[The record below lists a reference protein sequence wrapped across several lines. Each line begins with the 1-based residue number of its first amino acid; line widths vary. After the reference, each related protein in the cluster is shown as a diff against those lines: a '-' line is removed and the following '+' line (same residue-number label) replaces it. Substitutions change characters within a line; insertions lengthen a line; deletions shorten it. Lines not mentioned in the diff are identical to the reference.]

1 MAHPDDE
8 KLARAIAE
16 EARSGGKHASTL
28 LAETFRKRRD
38 LDVERRRFIA
48 ETAYAILRSG
58 PLPEWLIARLTADF
72 GEDAEPLIS
81 ALGEAPS
88 TDIRANPARADR
100 DAVIAAL
107 AGEGIPATVLP
118 RTTFGARILPGARDL
133 FATRAFREGMF
144 EVQDEGSQLV
154 AELVA
159 PNPGALVIDACAGE
173 GGKTLAIAAM
183 LGGRGRIVA
192 CDVSPKK
199 LEVLRARAKR
209 AGLSNVRTI
218 AIDREG
224 PLPPEL
230 AKLRADRVLVDAPC
244 TGIGT
249 LRRNPELRY
258 RLDESAPARL
268 AAEQR
273 TIALRFA
280 PLVEKGGRLIYATCT
295 VLREEDEGT
304 AEAIVAATDLRPM
317 RAAEIWG
324 TARAAPLTDPTGT
337 YLRLFPHVHGTDGFF
352 AAVLRRSR

>member
-1 MAHPDDE
+1 VRDE
-8 KLARAIAE
+8 ELARSIAE
-16 EARSGGKHASTL
+16 QARRGKHATKL
-28 LAETFRKRRD
+28 LAEEFRNRRD
-38 LDVERRRFIA
+38 LDAERRRFIA
-48 ETAYAILRSG
+48 ETTYGCLRSD
-58 PLPEWLIARLTADF
+58 PLPAWLHARLTKDF
-72 GEDAEPLIS
+72 GEAAVR

-88 TDIRANPARADR
+88 TDVRANPSRAER
-100 DAVIAAL
+100 DEVIAEL
-107 AGEGIPATVLP
+107 AREGIAAEVLP
-118 RTTFGARILPGARDL
+118 RTKYGARILPGARDL
-133 FATRAFREGMF
+133 YATRAFREGMF

-173 GGKTLAIAAM
+173 GGKTLAIAAL

-192 CDVSPKK
+192 CDVAPHK
-199 LEVLRARAKR
+199 LEVLKTRAKR

-230 AKLRADRVLVDAPC
+230 ARLRADRVLVDAPC
-244 TGIGT
+244 TGVGT
-249 LRRNPELRY
+249 LRRNPELRH
-258 RLDESAPARL
+258 RLDEDSPARL

-295 VLREEDEGT
+295 ILREEDEGSV
-304 AEAIVAATDLRPM
+304 EAILAATDLQPM

-324 TARAAPLTDPTGT
+324 TARAAPLTDPSGS

-352 AAVLRRSR
+352 AAVLRRAR

>member
-1 MAHPDDE
+1 MTDDA
-8 KLARAIAE
+8 LARAIAH
-16 EARSGGKHASTL
+16 EARSGGKYASTL

-58 PLPEWLIARLTADF
+58 PLPEWLLARLRADF
-72 GEDAEPLIS
+72 GADAEALIRG
-81 ALGEAPS
+81 LGEAPS
-88 TDIRANPARADR
+88 TDVRANPARASR
-100 DAVIAAL
+100 DALIAELGREGIAAV
-107 AGEGIPATVLP
+107 ALP

-133 FATRAFREGMF
+133 YATRAFREGMF

-159 PNPGALVIDACAGE
+159 PSPGALVIDACAGE
-173 GGKTLAIAAM
+173 GGKTLAIGAL

-192 CDVSPKK
+192 CDVSEKK
-199 LEVLRARAKR
+199 LEALRARAKR
-209 AGLSNVRTI
+209 AGLNNVQTI
-218 AIDREG
+218 AIEREG
-224 PLPPEL
+224 ELPPQL

-249 LRRNPELRY
+249 LRRNPEMRY
-258 RLDESAPARL
+258 RLDAEGPARL

-273 TIALRFA
+273 AIALRFA
-280 PLVEKGGRLIYATCT
+280 PLVEKGGRMIYATCT

-324 TARAAPLTDPTGT
+324 TARAAPLSDPSVT
-337 YLRLFPHVHGTDGFF
+337 YLRLFPHVQGTDGFF
-352 AAVLRRSR
+352 AAVLRRAK

>member
-1 MAHPDDE
+1 VNDTELAH
-8 KLARAIAE
+8 AIAD
-16 EARSGGKHASTL
+16 EARSGGKFASKR
-28 LAETFRKRRD
+28 LAETFRERRD

-58 PLPEWLIARLTADF
+58 PLPEWLMARLRTDF
-72 GEDAEPLIS
+72 GDEAE
-81 ALGEAPS
+81 ALARGLSEAPS
-88 TDIRANPARADR
+88 TDVRANPARADR
-100 DAVIAAL
+100 DALISELGREGIAAT
-107 AGEGIPATVLP
+107 ILP
-118 RTTFGARILPGARDL
+118 RTRFGARILPGARDL
-133 FATRAFREGMF
+133 YATRAFREGMF

-159 PNPGALVIDACAGE
+159 PNPGAVIVDACAGE
-173 GGKTLAIAAM
+173 GGKTLAMAAL
-183 LGGRGRIVA
+183 LGGRGRIIA
-192 CDVSPKK
+192 CDVVDAK
-199 LEVLRARAKR
+199 LEVLRTRAKR
-209 AGLSNVRTI
+209 AGLTNVRTI

-230 AKLRADRVLVDAPC
+230 AKVRADRVLVDAPC

-258 RLDESAPARL
+258 RLDETAPARL

-273 TIALRFA
+273 AIALRFA

-304 AEAIVAATDLRPM
+304 VEAIVAATDLRPM

-324 TARAAPLTDPTGT
+324 TARAAPITDATAT

-352 AAVLRRSR
+352 AAVLRRAR